1 MPGARRSALR
11 CEVLAVGTE
20 LLLGQINDT
29 NSAWIGARL
38 AESGID
44 SLWQTKVG
52 DNHDRIVESLR
63 TALGRSDAVIIT
75 GGLGPTQDDITREA
89 LAEVMGVELVR
100 DEAVL
105 ERIRAMFSGR
115 GRSMPESNARQAD
128 VPEGASVIEQRRGTA
143 PGLICPVGEGK
154 VAYAVPGV
162 PHEMVEMLERAIL
175 PDLRERGRVTTVIR
189 SRIVRTWGEAESAIA
204 ERLGEH
210 MAELDEA
217 GPGAPTIAFQASG
230 IEGIKVR
237 ITVKDEPDAADARL
251 AEEEAV
257 VRAVLG
263 DIVFGVD
270 DESMEHAV
278 GELLKERGFCLGLA
292 ESVTG
297 GLVGSRLTEVP
308 GSSEWFRG
316 SIVSYDSEVK
326 FDLLGV
332 PRGPVV
338 NEATA
343 EAMAR
348 GARRLLGS
356 DVALAVTGVAG
367 PAEQDGRP
375 VGTVCFG
382 VDIEGEV
389 TSSTVRFPGE
399 REMVRQF
406 AAISL
411 LDALRRRLLGSPS
424 PARRA

>member
-1 MPGARRSALR
+1 
-11 CEVLAVGTE
+11 VGTE

-52 DNHDRIVESLR
+52 DNHDRIVEALR
-63 TALGRSDAVIIT
+63 TALRRSDAVVIT

-89 LAEVMGVELVR
+89 LAEVMGVELRR
-100 DEAVL
+100 DEEVL
-105 ERIRAMFSGR
+105 DRIRGMFSGR

-128 VPEGASVIEQRRGTA
+128 VPEGATIIEQRRGTA

-162 PHEMVEMLERAIL
+162 PHEMAEMLERAVL
-175 PDLRERGRVTTVIR
+175 PDLRARSGVSEVIR
-189 SRIVRTWGEAESAIA
+189 SRVVRTWGEAESSIA

-210 MAELDEA
+210 MRELDER
-217 GPGAPTIAFQASG
+217 GPGAATIAFQASG

-237 ITVKDEPDAADARL
+237 LTIKAPPDEADAVL

-257 VRAVLG
+257 VRGILG

-270 DESMEHAV
+270 EESMEHAI
-278 GELLKERGFCLGLA
+278 GELLRERGFCLGLA

-297 GLVGSRLTEVP
+297 GLVGSRLTEAP

-367 PAEQDGRP
+367 PAEQDGQP

-382 VDIEGEV
+382 VDVQGEV

-411 LDALRRRLLGSPS
+411 LDALRRRLLGAPA
-424 PARRA
+424 PARRG

>member
-1 MPGARRSALR
+1 
-11 CEVLAVGTE
+11 
-20 LLLGQINDT
+20 
-29 NSAWIGARL
+29 
-38 AESGID
+38 
-44 SLWQTKVG
+44 
-52 DNHDRIVESLR
+52 
-63 TALGRSDAVIIT
+63 
-75 GGLGPTQDDITREA
+75 
-89 LAEVMGVELVR
+89 
-100 DEAVL
+100 
-105 ERIRAMFSGR
+105 
-115 GRSMPESNARQAD
+115 
-128 VPEGASVIEQRRGTA
+128 
-143 PGLICPVGEGK
+143 
-154 VAYAVPGV
+154 
-162 PHEMVEMLERAIL
+162 
-175 PDLRERGRVTTVIR
+175 VIR
-189 SRIVRTWGEAESAIA
+189 SRVVRTWGEAESAIA

-251 AEEEAV
+251 AEQEAA

-270 DESMEHAV
+270 AESMEHAV
-278 GELLKERGFCLGLA
+278 GELLDERGLCLSLA

-308 GSSEWFRG
+308 GSSHWFRG

-348 GARRLLGS
+348 GARRLLES

-382 VDIEGEV
+382 VDIQGEV

-411 LDALRRRLLGSPS
+411 LDALRRRLLGSPA

>member
-270 DESMEHAV
+270 GESMEHAV
-278 GELLKERGFCLGLA
+278 GELLEERGFCLGLA

-411 LDALRRRLLGSPS
+411 LDALRRRLLGSPA

>member
-1 MPGARRSALR
+1 
-11 CEVLAVGTE
+11 
-20 LLLGQINDT
+20 
-29 NSAWIGARL
+29 
-38 AESGID
+38 
-44 SLWQTKVG
+44 
-52 DNHDRIVESLR
+52 
-63 TALGRSDAVIIT
+63 
-75 GGLGPTQDDITREA
+75 
-89 LAEVMGVELVR
+89 
-100 DEAVL
+100 
-105 ERIRAMFSGR
+105 
-115 GRSMPESNARQAD
+115 MPESNARQAD

-210 MAELDEA
+210 MAELDDA

-251 AEEEAV
+251 AEEEAA

-270 DESMEHAV
+270 AESMEHAV

-308 GSSEWFRG
+308 GSSDWFRG

-382 VDIEGEV
+382 VDIQGEV

>member
-1 MPGARRSALR
+1 MR

>member
-1 MPGARRSALR
+1 LQ

-20 LLLGQINDT
+20 LLLGQITDT

-52 DNHDRIVESLR
+52 DNHGRIVEALR
-63 TALGRSDAVIIT
+63 LALRRSDAVIIT

-100 DEAVL
+100 DEEVL
-105 ERIRAMFSGR
+105 ERIRGMFAGR

-128 VPEGASVIEQRRGTA
+128 VPEGAMVIEQRRGTA

-162 PHEMVEMLERAIL
+162 PHEMAEMLERAIL
-175 PDLRERGRVTTVIR
+175 PDLRSRAQVTTVIR
-189 SRIVRTWGEAESAIA
+189 SRVVRTWGEAESAVA
-204 ERLGEH
+204 ERLGDH
-210 MAELDEA
+210 MRELDDA
-217 GPGAPTIAFQASG
+217 GPGAATIAFQASG

-237 ITVKDEPDAADARL
+237 ITVKDEPEAAEARL
-251 AEEEAV
+251 AEEERA

-270 DESMEHAV
+270 EESMEHAV

-308 GSSEWFRG
+308 GSSDWFRG

-348 GARRLLGS
+348 GARRLLEA

-382 VDIEGEV
+382 VDIQGEV
-389 TSSTVRFPGE
+389 TSSTVRFPGS
-399 REMVRQF
+399 RELVRQF

-411 LDALRRRLLGSPS
+411 LDALRRRLLGSPLR
-424 PARRA
+424 AR

>member
-1 MPGARRSALR
+1 LQ

-20 LLLGQINDT
+20 LLLGQITDT

-52 DNHDRIVESLR
+52 DNHARIVEALR
-63 TALGRSDAVIIT
+63 TAVARSDAVIIT

-89 LAEVMGVELVR
+89 LAEVMGVELRR
-100 DEAVL
+100 DEEVL
-105 ERIRAMFSGR
+105 DRIRTMFSSR

-128 VPEGASVIEQRRGTA
+128 VPEGATVIEQRRGTA
-143 PGLICPVGEGK
+143 PGLICPIGEGR

-162 PHEMVEMLERAIL
+162 PHEMAEMLERAVL
-175 PDLRERGRVTTVIR
+175 PDLRSRGEVTTVIR
-189 SRIVRTWGEAESAIA
+189 SRVVRTWGEAESSIA
-204 ERLGEH
+204 ERLGDH
-210 MAELDEA
+210 MRELDER
-217 GPGAPTIAFQASG
+217 GDRAPTIAFQASG

-237 ITVKDEPDAADARL
+237 LTIKAPPDEADAVL

-257 VRAVLG
+257 VRGILG

-270 DESMEHAV
+270 EESMEHAI
-278 GELLKERGFCLGLA
+278 GELLRERGFCLGLA

-297 GLVGSRLTEVP
+297 GLVGSRLTEAP

-367 PAEQDGRP
+367 PAEQDGQP

-382 VDIEGEV
+382 VDVQGEV

-411 LDALRRRLLGSPS
+411 LDALRRRLLGAPA
-424 PARRA
+424 PARRG

>member
-1 MPGARRSALR
+1 MR

-175 PDLRERGRVTTVIR
+175 PDLRARGRVTTVIR

-411 LDALRRRLLGSPS
+411 LDALRRRLLGSPA

>member
-1 MPGARRSALR
+1 MR

-278 GELLKERGFCLGLA
+278 GELLEERGFCLGLA

-411 LDALRRRLLGSPS
+411 LDALRRRLLGAPLRS
-424 PARRA
+424 R

>member
-1 MPGARRSALR
+1 MRGGRRSGLQ

-20 LLLGQINDT
+20 LLLGQITDT

-52 DNHDRIVESLR
+52 DNHGRIVEALR
-63 TALGRSDAVIIT
+63 LALRRSDAVIIT

-100 DEAVL
+100 DEEVL
-105 ERIRAMFSGR
+105 ERIRGMFAGR

-128 VPEGASVIEQRRGTA
+128 VPEGATVIEQRRGTA

-162 PHEMVEMLERAIL
+162 PHEMAEMLERAIL
-175 PDLRERGRVTTVIR
+175 PDLRSRAQVTTVIR
-189 SRIVRTWGEAESAIA
+189 SRVVRTWGEAESAVA
-204 ERLGEH
+204 ERLGDH
-210 MAELDEA
+210 MRELDDA
-217 GPGAPTIAFQASG
+217 GPGAATIAFQASG

-237 ITVKDEPDAADARL
+237 ITVKDEPEAAEARL
-251 AEEEAV
+251 AEEERA

-270 DESMEHAV
+270 EESMEHAV

-308 GSSEWFRG
+308 GSSDWFRG

-348 GARRLLGS
+348 GARRLLEA

-382 VDIEGEV
+382 VDIQGEV
-389 TSSTVRFPGE
+389 TSSTVRFPGS
-399 REMVRQF
+399 RELVRQF

-411 LDALRRRLLGSPS
+411 LDALRRRLLGSPLR
-424 PARRA
+424 AR

>member
-1 MPGARRSALR
+1 MR

-20 LLLGQINDT
+20 LLLGQITDT

-100 DEAVL
+100 DESVL
-105 ERIRAMFSGR
+105 ERIRGMFSGR

-128 VPEGASVIEQRRGTA
+128 VPAGASVIEQRRGTA

-162 PHEMVEMLERAIL
+162 PHEMAEMLERAIL

-210 MAELDEA
+210 MAELDDA

-251 AEEEAV
+251 AEEEAA

-270 DESMEHAV
+270 AESMEHAV

-308 GSSEWFRG
+308 GSSDWFRG

-411 LDALRRRLLGSPS
+411 LDALRRRLLGSPA